1 MCLSV
6 YLSTSTFLE
15 LHIESSRNFW
25 CMLPNSMTRSSSDGF
40 LMLSISSFMDDIM
53 FACNR
58 ERKCANT
65 IIKYIFQIKYKEAT
79 LSNST
84 RPLLWF
90 EISKMLIGFKNK
102 FSALFITIFGTFS
115 LALFRWHFFV
125 PCGKQ

>member
-1 MCLSV
+1 
-6 YLSTSTFLE
+6 
-15 LHIESSRNFW
+15 
-25 CMLPNSMTRSSSDGF
+25 MTRSSSDGF

-84 RPLLWF
+84 RTLL
-90 EISKMLIGFKNK
+90 LLLLLL
-102 FSALFITIFGTFS
+102 LFIYYATK
-115 LALFRWHFFV
+115 AA
-125 PCGKQ
+125 Q

>member
-1 MCLSV
+1 
-6 YLSTSTFLE
+6 
-15 LHIESSRNFW
+15 
-25 CMLPNSMTRSSSDGF
+25 MTRSSSDGF

-65 IIKYIFQIKYKEAT
+65 IIKYIFQIKYKEET

-90 EISKMLIGFKNK
+90 EISKMLIAVLKIN
-102 FSALFITIFGTFS
+102 L
-115 LALFRWHFFV
+115 LRYL
-125 PCGKQ
+125 

>member
-1 MCLSV
+1 
-6 YLSTSTFLE
+6 
-15 LHIESSRNFW
+15 
-25 CMLPNSMTRSSSDGF
+25 
-40 LMLSISSFMDDIM
+40 MLSISSFMDDIM

-90 EISKMLIGFKNK
+90 EISKMLIAVLKINFI
-102 FSALFITIFGTFS
+102 ALFITIFGTFS
-115 LALFRWHFFV
+115 LALFRSLWQAV
-125 PCGKQ
+125 GGMKKIYT